1 MCTVLMFCIYS
12 DCDTE
17 WQDCIEEDERYL
29 VDKLHF
35 YRNNSLSDRCIQE
48 QVECSISAYP
58 GCDSESQ
65 SYDYIR
71 GYGSYGHQRFPRQTN
86 TCGKCGCSGECD
98 VQNGRV
104 LRNDNGVPIKY
115 RQERIMD
122 RIKTLLPQ
130 VNELMQMEK
139 DKDVP

>member
-1 MCTVLMFCIYS
+1 MLFIYS

-35 YRNNSLSDRCIQE
+35 YRNNSLSDRCIQQQE
-48 QVECSISAYP
+48 ECSISAYP

-71 GYGSYGHQRFPRQTN
+71 GYGSYGRQRFPRKVGQ
-86 TCGKCGCSGECD
+86 CGKCGCSGECD
-98 VQNGRV
+98 VRNCRA
-104 LRNDNGVPIKY
+104 LRNSNGVLIKY
-115 RQERIMD
+115 RCERIRD
-122 RIKTLLPQ
+122 GKKIFLPQ
-130 VNELMQMEK
+130 VQENMLIEQNNN
-139 DKDVP
+139 VTG